1 VAGAL
6 AAAAWQACD
15 PLLKRA
21 FGTPYCDAE
30 LIGPF
35 ITRGR
40 HEWLAN
46 LATHAAAGATF
57 GVVFER
63 LGGRG
68 VKQGV
73 TVALVEN
80 TLLWPG
86 IALFDAI
93 HPKRRDGTWPRL
105 VTSPRAFGSAT
116 AGHALFGALLGAGL
130 ARV

>member
-1 VAGAL
+1 MTRGAVTGAL

-46 LATHAAAGATF
+46 LVTHEIGRAH
-57 GVVFER
+57 VF
-63 LGGRG
+63 
-68 VKQGV
+68 V
-73 TVALVEN
+73 
-80 TLLWPG
+80 
-86 IALFDAI
+86 
-93 HPKRRDGTWPRL
+93 
-105 VTSPRAFGSAT
+105 
-116 AGHALFGALLGAGL
+116 
-130 ARV
+130 